1 MKNIKKLA
9 LIFVFALC
17 SVFAFVGAGNAMTAK
32 AAEAFPQSGEITVVD
47 GASLKLNADGGIR
60 FLVKMNGATADFIK
74 ANDDVELVAH
84 VAPAKAFSGRSY
96 ADLEGKAVT
105 ITADKDKIYEEDG
118 DWYANFCLVNILEE
132 NRTLDFSARAYV
144 ISGDEVLKQ
153 TEDNANAVRNF
164 YGLVD
169 KAFLYSQNGKNYSED
184 ILNLEAYNW
193 YGTETYPVTVDT
205 LEKYNTLVERING
218 GLDVASKALEVKA
231 SLDLSSATE
240 FDAGK
245 SLPSATKYVS
255 VVTYMAGD
263 RVVHVEKVEKNQNA
277 VYADTVTK
285 TEDNDYEYTFRGWN
299 TADGET
305 AVLTNITED
314 MTVYADFK
322 AYGKTRITF
331 SSEIALHCGDT
342 LPSSGATSNFGENT
356 IVYTYSADG
365 ETYVDSSDGITVENG
380 NTYYVKA
387 SVAATDDYKSA
398 EAILTL
404 TATHDYKTETKD
416 GITTMACDCGTKTV
430 TGTLKALEVVFN
442 ASVSGGVLTAS
453 EGELDLTE
461 VYGGDETVKLTVDGN
476 EYDIAAT
483 SGKVE
488 VKNVIPASVYGEKEV
503 TIAVTDG
510 KATYNVTAPVTF
522 VTKVIKTTADYSG
535 WIAIAKACESS
546 TSTLWGGYFRLG
558 ANITASTMVTFPR
571 NQTDGSTGFKGT
583 FDGCGYGIDGL
594 NKTAND
600 STAFMSCMTKDGVLR
615 NISFTNAKFSVPNG
629 NFLCSGGRGLIE
641 NVYVKYAAITD
652 GHTGGWSGTIANR
665 ILKAYTTT
673 KSIFIDASEAEI
685 SGNGL
690 YFRLL
695 GANIVDGNNVVP
707 DGMFAICP
715 ENYTVS
721 QATPSMVTGKI
732 YAYASFDGLKADTT
746 AMSVIKNFDTDF
758 WTIKEDGT
766 PEPKNLPKNLPKMV
780 KLDDCEADLDI
791 TVENGTAKVSMKEL
805 AVNYDSS
812 SVNFGTVS
820 SFKFDGVEL
829 DNGKVT
835 VADGIITIALSAFGF
850 NYGVHSVTIED
861 TNGNILSFNVDI
873 ITKTIMNATD
883 YSNWIIIAKA
893 CESGAN
899 FYGGYF
905 RLGAN
910 ISVSTMISFGRSST
924 NGTTG
929 FKGTFDGC
937 GYAIDGITATATSQ
951 NIGGFITCMTST
963 GVLKNIAF
971 TNASVTLG
979 NFLTSGGTG
988 TIENVYVNYA
998 SIAANDSNY
1007 NGTIMNF
1014 NGTLKA
1020 VFIDAS
1026 NATVGSY
1033 GANYRL
1039 IYGNGSPSCNGAY
1052 AIIPASGY
1060 TTPSNAIN
1068 GNSILYRARAYF
1080 ANYEELRTGTAAD
1093 SESNTI
1099 AKAREVM
1106 STWDTTYWEF
1116 NDSIPQFKTKG

>member
-231 SLDLSSATE
+231 SLDLSPATE

-305 AVLTNITED
+305 AVLTNVTED

-641 NVYVKYAAITD
+641 NVYVKYAAITSGHAD
-652 GHTGGWSGTIANR
+652 GWTGTIANR
-665 ILKAYTTT
+665 NRLNTTT
-673 KSIFIDASEAEI
+673 ESVFVDASEAEI

-690 YFRLL
+690 SFRLL
-695 GANIVDGNNVVP
+695 GVNIVYTDDNIIP
-707 DGMFAICP
+707 DGMFAVCP

-721 QATPSMVTGKI
+721 QATPSMVAGKI
-732 YAYASFDGLKADTT
+732 YAYASFDDLKADTT

-758 WTIKEDGT
+758 WTIKEDRT
-766 PEPKNLPKNLPKMV
+766 PEPKNLPKMV

-829 DNGKVT
+829 DNDKVT
-835 VADGIITIALSAFGF
+835 VADGTITIALSAFGF

-861 TNGNILSFNVDI
+861 TNGNIISFNVDI

-893 CESGAN
+893 CESSTSTLW
-899 FYGGYF
+899 GGYF

-910 ISVSTMISFGRSST
+910 ITASTMVTFNRPSGWA
-924 NGTTG
+924 NGNEG

-937 GYAIDGITATATSQ
+937 GYSISGLTSSNNGFVGAMATEGT
-951 NIGGFITCMTST
+951 
-963 GVLKNIAF
+963 LKNIAF
-971 TNASVTLG
+971 LNATAAS
-979 NFLTSGGTG
+979 NFLCGGSFGRFENIYIKYTAITST
-988 TIENVYVNYA
+988 
-998 SIAANDSNY
+998 SQY
-1007 NGTIMNF
+1007 NGTIYNVR
-1014 NGTLKA
+1014 GGELKSIL
-1020 VFIDAS
+1020 IDAS
-1026 NATVGSY
+1026 EVTSVAASSAFRLVG
-1033 GANYRL
+1033 GALN
-1039 IYGNGSPSCNGAY
+1039 IGNNG
-1052 AIIPASGY
+1052 IFGICPASDKGY
-1060 TTPSNAIN
+1060 TNSNALDSTRSN
-1068 GNSILYRARAYF
+1068 NYSAVAYF
-1080 ANYEELRTGTAAD
+1080 ADAA
-1093 SESNTI
+1093 EM
-1099 AKAREVM
+1099 KANETTQ
-1106 STWDTTYWEF
+1106 SKISGWDKTYW
-1116 NDSIPQFKTKG
+1116 NIVDGVPQFIVK